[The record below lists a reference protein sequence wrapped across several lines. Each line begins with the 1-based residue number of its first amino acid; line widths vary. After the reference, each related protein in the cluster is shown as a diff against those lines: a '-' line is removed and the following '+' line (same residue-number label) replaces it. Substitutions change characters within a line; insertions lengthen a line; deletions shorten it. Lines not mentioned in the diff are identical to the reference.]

1 MLDRTKND
9 TSTFKQNYEESLKD
23 AWFKFH
29 KMHAKDPNPS
39 SGVKLNLT
47 YYYGLESWGMNA

>member
-23 AWFKFH
+23 AWFKYH
-29 KMHAKDPNPS
+29 KMHAKDPNRS
-39 SGVKLNLT
+39 SEAKLNLT
-47 YYYGLESWGMNA
+47 YYYGLVSWGTNA